1 MAFLFSGGLSRLF
14 ESFLSLAAF
23 NLRCFFVFS
32 TSKNTLIFL
41 WHPNYPNQIVKEC
54 IHFDVLSSHGCKW
67 RRSYSGLVRDG
78 HLWSPMPPW
87 NDGGI
92 SCSPKK
98 KVLPN
103 DSFKTTFRIWHF
115 QLEGQAMS
123 FCQVFTK
130 WMGNVTPLM
139 VIDIPGKSG
148 LAGIASW
155 EYHEIPICNKKCP
168 GNLQKLAPKQFGST
182 NSCIKPASRM

>member
-1 MAFLFSGGLSRLF
+1 MKDRGKVPSSAVAFPDSLKAFSAWQRSTNEMFFLFSRHQ
-14 ESFLSLAAF
+14 
-23 NLRCFFVFS
+23 
-32 TSKNTLIFL
+32 KNTWIFL

-67 RRSYSGLVRDG
+67 RRSYTGLVRDG

-98 KVLPN
+98 KVLPK
-103 DSFKTTFRIWHF
+103 DKTTFRIWHF
-115 QLEGQAMS
+115 QLEGQAMG

-130 WMGNVTPLM
+130 WMGNVTP
-139 VIDIPGKSG
+139 
-148 LAGIASW
+148 
-155 EYHEIPICNKKCP
+155 
-168 GNLQKLAPKQFGST
+168 
-182 NSCIKPASRM
+182 RMFMTSQVNQV